1 MTTRR
6 ILLLVLLALL
16 YTGLNALKPLHIDD
30 AALAMNSRQDAAH
43 PLDPYGFSML
53 WYYQPQPAN
62 EVLGPPVLPYSWA
75 LGRVLFGERPWL
87 WKLGLLPWCLLL
99 VFALHGLLRRFAA
112 GVELPL
118 TVMTVLGPALL
129 PSLNLMLDVPALAL
143 SLTAVYLFL
152 GACDRDAIGRAVL
165 AGLVAGVAMETKYT
179 GAVAPAVMLLAAA
192 TARRWRLWPAA
203 ALAATQVFVAWE
215 FLIALLYGE
224 SHFLHSLWASSG
236 SLMQKGSLVMVFF
249 SYVGGTA
256 PFLFVLGLAAL
267 GARRRWQAA
276 AAALV
281 VVGFAL
287 IVLFDARFGGTV
299 RPSPQLFGPIDT
311 PKWDFPGSEV
321 VFDVFAAGGAVVLI
335 LGVRRLWSAG
345 ADRRATLFLLLW
357 LGLEI
362 LAYFPLTPFPATR
375 RVLGA
380 LVVLT
385 LLIGRLA
392 ARAWPPLAQRR
403 GGQGGSAWLWAGCAA
418 ALGLGYFALDA
429 REAYAEEWG
438 AEQAAAWVARQG
450 GAGRLWYVGHY
461 GFQYYAE
468 RCGMRPTYLW
478 APPEDSPRKGD
489 WLAAPD
495 ERVASEDVDLTTP
508 ALHEEV
514 RLMIGD
520 DVPLATVSCYY
531 CGRVPLEHHEGPR
544 MTVRIFRVVEDFQP
558 TPAGQ
563 CSAFRIIP
571 TGGRVGT
578 LHLPTADTVVAH
590 RTPPTNRN
598 EPLAPAWMETGR
610 RRAGGE
616 CDTRGRRG
624 A

>member
-203 ALAATQVFVAWE
+203 ALAAAQVFVAWE

-392 ARAWPPLAQRR
+392 ARAWPSPPPPNPPPASGEGRV
-403 GGQGGSAWLWAGCAA
+403 GAAWLWAGCAA
-418 ALGLGYFALDA
+418 ALGLGYFALDT

-438 AEQAAAWVARQG
+438 AEQAAAWVARRAARAG
-450 GAGRLWYVGHY
+450 CGMSAITGFNTTRSGAGCAR
-461 GFQYYAE
+461 
-468 RCGMRPTYLW
+468 RTCGRRPRIRRGRATGW
-478 APPEDSPRKGD
+478 RRRTSASPR
-489 WLAAPD
+489 
-495 ERVASEDVDLTTP
+495 RTLT
-508 ALHEEV
+508 
-514 RLMIGD
+514 
-520 DVPLATVSCYY
+520 
-531 CGRVPLEHHEGPR
+531 
-544 MTVRIFRVVEDFQP
+544 
-558 TPAGQ
+558 
-563 CSAFRIIP
+563 
-571 TGGRVGT
+571 
-578 LHLPTADTVVAH
+578 
-590 RTPPTNRN
+590 
-598 EPLAPAWMETGR
+598 
-610 RRAGGE
+610 
-616 CDTRGRRG
+616 
-624 A
+624 

>member
-1 MTTRR
+1 MTIRR
-6 ILLLVLLALL
+6 ALLLALL
-16 YTGLNALKPLHIDD
+16 ALVYTGLNALKPLHIDD
-30 AALAMNSRQDAAH
+30 AALAMNSRQAYEH
-43 PLDPYGFSML
+43 PLDPYGFQML

-75 LGRVLFGERPWL
+75 LGRALFGERPWL

-112 GVELPL
+112 GVELSL

-152 GACDRDAIGRAVL
+152 GACDRDAIGQAVL

-192 TARRWRLWPAA
+192 TMRRWRLWPAA
-203 ALAATQVFVAWE
+203 ALAAAQVFVAWE
-215 FLIALLYGE
+215 FLTALLYGE
-224 SHFLHSLWASSG
+224 SHFLHSFRGSSS

-249 SYVGGTA
+249 SYLGGTA

-276 AAALV
+276 AAAAV

-287 IVLFDARFGGTV
+287 IVLLDATFVGTV
-299 RPSPQLFGPIDT
+299 RPSPQLFGLIDT
-311 PKWDFPGSEV
+311 PKWEFPGGEI
-321 VFDVFAAGGAVVLI
+321 VFVAFAAGGAAVLV
-335 LGVRRLWSAG
+335 LGVRRLWADGAG
-345 ADRRATLFLLLW
+345 AEADRRATLFLVLW
-357 LGLEI
+357 LGLEA

-375 RVLGA
+375 RILGA

-392 ARAWPPLAQRR
+392 ARARPAAPPPPTLGEGRVGA
-403 GGQGGSAWLWAGCAA
+403 AWLWAGCAA
-418 ALGLGYFALDA
+418 ALGLAYFALDA

-438 AEQAAAWVARQG
+438 AEQAAAWVAQQG
-450 GAGRLWYVGHY
+450 GDGRMWYVGHY

-468 RCGMRPTYLW
+468 RSGMRSTYRW
-478 APPEDSPRKGD
+478 PPPEDSPRKGD

-495 ERVASEDVDLTTP
+495 ERVDSEDIDLKTP
-508 ALHEEV
+508 ALREEM
-514 RLMIGD
+514 RLMLGD
-520 DVPLATVSCYY
+520 AVPLATVSCYY
-531 CGRVPLEHHEGPR
+531 CGLVPLEHHEGPR
-544 MTVRIFRVVEDFQP
+544 ITVRIFRVIEDFQP
-558 TPAGQ
+558 TARP
-563 CSAFRIIP
+563 S
-571 TGGRVGT
+571 
-578 LHLPTADTVVAH
+578 
-590 RTPPTNRN
+590 
-598 EPLAPAWMETGR
+598 EPRP
-610 RRAGGE
+610 
-616 CDTRGRRG
+616 
-624 A
+624 